1 MLRQKLDECQ
11 SKISDLGALPN
22 TELITKYMSYSSK
35 NVSITILYYTFVAFH
50 IIIANCV
57 FFILFFSCL
66 KNLKRLTV
74 ILNVMVMLTKKLW
87 TNLLVFQN
95 KKKNWYPENKNLIEG
110 NY

>member
-35 NVSITILYYTFVAFH
+35 NVSIDLLYYTCVAFH
-50 IIIANCV
+50 IFIGKRV
-57 FFILFFSCL
+57 FFTLFCSCL

-74 ILNVMVMLTKKLW
+74 ILNVMVMLTKKH
-87 TNLLVFQN
+87 
-95 KKKNWYPENKNLIEG
+95 
-110 NY
+110 